1 MKYKASGMTTLDNKR
16 IDHLRDFPEM
26 IPVLRDSFEPW
37 LVRVF
42 NREQHE
48 CRNYLSPNR
57 RDFYKILLVT
67 KGIGLFTNGLNTYY
81 IDQPTILFIHP
92 SDIISWKNLTP
103 DEVGGHYVLFRKK
116 LVEDNPMLKAV
127 VDRYSLFSDQQRKV
141 IRLSPDRNA
150 NATAL
155 FEKMKAEE
163 LAGQKYNEEAIQA
176 YLQLLMVEASRDAVF
191 PEPD

>member
-1 MKYKASGMTTLDNKR
+1 MTTSDSKR

-26 IPVLRDSFEPW
+26 IPVLRDSYEPW

-116 LVEDNPMLKAV
+116 LVDDNPLLKA
-127 VDRYSLFSDQQRKV
+127 
-141 IRLSPDRNA
+141 
-150 NATAL
+150 
-155 FEKMKAEE
+155 
-163 LAGQKYNEEAIQA
+163 AI
-176 YLQLLMVEASRDAVF
+176 ER
-191 PEPD
+191 